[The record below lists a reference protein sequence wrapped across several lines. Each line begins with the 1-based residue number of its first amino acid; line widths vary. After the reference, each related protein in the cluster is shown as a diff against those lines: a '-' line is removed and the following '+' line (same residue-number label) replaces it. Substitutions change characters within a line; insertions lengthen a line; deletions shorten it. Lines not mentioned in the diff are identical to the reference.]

1 LDEPSNYRGNL
12 AQVQIKGVVPIPLD
26 SCPPD
31 LERRLPPPPPD
42 CAHVVIG
49 GHIVLMNRRTNVV
62 LDVFHLE
69 L

>member
-1 LDEPSNYRGNL
+1 
-12 AQVQIKGVVPIPLD
+12 
-26 SCPPD
+26 
-31 LERRLPPPPPD
+31 
-42 CAHVVIG
+42 VVIG